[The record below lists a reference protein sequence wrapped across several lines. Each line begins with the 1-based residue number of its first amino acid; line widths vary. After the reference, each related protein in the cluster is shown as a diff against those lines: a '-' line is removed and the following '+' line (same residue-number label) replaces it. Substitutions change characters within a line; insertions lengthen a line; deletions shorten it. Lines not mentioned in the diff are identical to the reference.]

1 MRHNAEQHRTD
12 PVDDHTAP
20 DLLDQRYDALA
31 AWSESAETMTM
42 AAVRAEPSPAYAPG
56 VEADVPHHAAP
67 SRRARVAV
75 VATAGVAVLAAAA
88 TVMTWGGDE
97 TETPAVPVAAPV
109 PVESAVETVPPPAPT
124 PSASAVTS
132 PSATP
137 SPSTSPSRSATAKP
151 RLTVPTGR
159 ASRSAST
166 APAGGAPVLSASYGY
181 QFDDTGYRGSV
192 RVSNTGT
199 VAATDWTVA
208 LTVPGAETVT
218 VTSGA
223 VTAGQ
228 SGSAVTFRP
237 SGAGVPA
244 SGSVSFSFTLAPAPT
259 EPPTGCALDGRPC
272 S

>member
-1 MRHNAEQHRTD
+1 MRHIAEQHQTD
-12 PVDDHTAP
+12 PVDDHTFP
-20 DLLDQRYDALA
+20 DLMGQRYDALA

-42 AAVRAEPSPAYAPG
+42 AAVRAEPSPAYASG
-56 VEADVPHHAAP
+56 AEADGPRHAAP

-75 VATAGVAVLAAAA
+75 VAAAGVAVLAAA

-109 PVESAVETVPPPAPT
+109 PVESAVEPAVETVPPPAP
-124 PSASAVTS
+124 SA
-132 PSATP
+132 SATP
-137 SPSTSPSRSATAKP
+137 SPSKSPSRSAKAKP
-151 RLTVPTGR
+151 RLTVPTVR
-159 ASRSAST
+159 ASRSTAT
-166 APAGGAPVLSASYGY
+166 APAGGTPVLSASYGY

-199 VAATDWTVA
+199 MAATDWTVA

-228 SGSAVTFRP
+228 SESSVTFRP

-244 SGSVSFSFTLAPAPT
+244 SGSVSFSFTLTPAPT
-259 EPPTGCALDGRPC
+259 EPPTGCALDGQPC